1 MIINILLK
9 LKGLIE
15 LKEFRLRIISSIVL
29 LVVFYLFF
37 KIGNPLFVI
46 LLSCIFPMIFI
57 EMVKMSFDK
66 VSISQFF
73 NIFFL
78 QSIFFIYLIS
88 KLNNFNFGFIIDY
101 DFLILSSFLINL
113 YYYKTYND
121 FITFSFSNLIII
133 SFFSLIEI
141 LLMSNGLNLFL
152 YLVLLISSMDVF
164 AYLGGKL
171 LGNIKIIPKISNGKT
186 VEGTLIGLISTVFI
200 SFMIK
205 GLINLDILSSLLLGF
220 VIGILSFFGDMFE
233 SFVKRKTGIKDSGKL
248 IPGHGGLMD
257 RFDGYILVLPFFYIL
272 SYFVLLS

>member
-15 LKEFRLRIISSIVL
+15 LKEFRLRIISSIIL
-29 LVVFYLFF
+29 LTVFYLFF

-57 EMVKMSFDK
+57 EMVKMSSNK
-66 VSISQFF
+66 VSISQFL

-88 KLNNFNFGFIIDY
+88 KLNNLNFGFFVVY
-101 DFLILSSFLINL
+101 DFLILLSFLINI
-113 YYYKTYND
+113 YYYKTYRD

-186 VEGTLIGLISTVFI
+186 VEGTLIGLISTVSI

-205 GLINLDILSSLLLGF
+205 DLINLDTLSSLLLGF

-272 SYFVLLS
+272 SYFILLS

>member
-15 LKEFRLRIISSIVL
+15 LKEFRLRIISSIIL
-29 LVVFYLFF
+29 LTVFYLFF

-113 YYYKTYND
+113 YYYKTYHN

-141 LLMSNGLNLFL
+141 LLMSNGLNIFL

-186 VEGTLIGLISTVFI
+186 VEGTLIGLISTVLI

-205 GLINLDILSSLLLGF
+205 DLINLDTLSSLLLGF

-272 SYFVLLS
+272 SYFILLS

>member
-1 MIINILLK
+1 VIINILLK

-15 LKEFRLRIISSIVL
+15 LKEFRLRIISSIIL
-29 LVVFYLFF
+29 LTVFYLFF

-186 VEGTLIGLISTVFI
+186 VEGTFVGLISTVAI

-205 GLINLDILSSLLLGF
+205 DLINLDTLSSLLLGF
-220 VIGILSFFGDMFE
+220 VIGILSFLGDMFE
-233 SFVKRKTGIKDSGKL
+233 SFVKRKTGIKDSGNL

>member
-1 MIINILLK
+1 MIINILIK
-9 LKGLIE
+9 LKDLIE
-15 LKEFRLRIISSIVL
+15 LKEFRLRIISSIIL
-29 LVVFYLFF
+29 LTVFYLFF

-113 YYYKTYND
+113 YYYKTYHD

-186 VEGTLIGLISTVFI
+186 VEGTLIGLISTVAI

-205 GLINLDILSSLLLGF
+205 DLINLDTLSSLLLGF

>member
-15 LKEFRLRIISSIVL
+15 LKEFRLRIISSIIL
-29 LVVFYLFF
+29 LTVFYLFF

>member
-1 MIINILLK
+1 MIINILIK
-9 LKGLIE
+9 LKDLIE
-15 LKEFRLRIISSIVL
+15 LKEFRLRIISSIIL
-29 LVVFYLFF
+29 LTVFYLFF

-113 YYYKTYND
+113 YYYKTYHD

-186 VEGTLIGLISTVFI
+186 VEGTFVGLISTVAI

-205 GLINLDILSSLLLGF
+205 DLINLDTLSSLLLGF
-220 VIGILSFFGDMFE
+220 VIGILSFLGDMFE

-272 SYFVLLS
+272 SYFILLS

>member
-1 MIINILLK
+1 MIINILIK
-9 LKGLIE
+9 LKDLIE
-15 LKEFRLRIISSIVL
+15 LKEFRLRIISSIIL
-29 LVVFYLFF
+29 LTVFYLFF

-186 VEGTLIGLISTVFI
+186 VEGTLIGLISTVSI

-205 GLINLDILSSLLLGF
+205 DLINLDTLSSLLLGF
-220 VIGILSFFGDMFE
+220 VIGILSFLGDMFE
-233 SFVKRKTGIKDSGKL
+233 SLVKRKTGIKDSGKL

-272 SYFVLLS
+272 SYFILLS

>member
-15 LKEFRLRIISSIVL
+15 LKEFRLRIISSIIL
-29 LVVFYLFF
+29 LTVFYLFF

-186 VEGTLIGLISTVFI
+186 VEGTLIGLISTVSI

-205 GLINLDILSSLLLGF
+205 DLINLDTLSSLLLGF

-272 SYFVLLS
+272 SYFILLS

>member
-15 LKEFRLRIISSIVL
+15 LKEFRLRIISSIIL
-29 LVVFYLFF
+29 LTVFYLFF

-186 VEGTLIGLISTVFI
+186 VEGTLIGLISTVSI

-205 GLINLDILSSLLLGF
+205 DLINLDTLSSLLLGF

>member
-1 MIINILLK
+1 MIINILIK
-9 LKGLIE
+9 LKDLIE
-15 LKEFRLRIISSIVL
+15 LKEFRLRIISSIIL
-29 LVVFYLFF
+29 LTVFYLFF

-88 KLNNFNFGFIIDY
+88 KLNNLNFGFFVAY
-101 DFLILSSFLINL
+101 DFLILFSFLINI
-113 YYYKTYND
+113 YYYKTYRD

-186 VEGTLIGLISTVFI
+186 VEGTLIGLISTVAI

-205 GLINLDILSSLLLGF
+205 DLINLDTLSSLLLGF
-220 VIGILSFFGDMFE
+220 VIGILSFLGDMFE

>member
-15 LKEFRLRIISSIVL
+15 LKEFRLRIISSIIL
-29 LVVFYLFF
+29 LTVFYLFF

-78 QSIFFIYLIS
+78 QSIFLIYLIS

-152 YLVLLISSMDVF
+152 YLVLLVSSMDVF

-186 VEGTLIGLISTVFI
+186 VEGT
-200 SFMIK
+200 
-205 GLINLDILSSLLLGF
+205 F
-220 VIGILSFFGDMFE
+220 VG
-233 SFVKRKTGIKDSGKL
+233 
-248 IPGHGGLMD
+248 
-257 RFDGYILVLPFFYIL
+257 
-272 SYFVLLS
+272 

>member
-1 MIINILLK
+1 MIINILIK
-9 LKGLIE
+9 LKDLIE
-15 LKEFRLRIISSIVL
+15 LKEFRLRIISSIIL
-29 LVVFYLFF
+29 LTVFYLFF

-46 LLSCIFPMIFI
+46 LLSCIFPLIFI

-113 YYYKTYND
+113 YYYKTYHD
-121 FITFSFSNLIII
+121 FITFSLSNLIII

-186 VEGTLIGLISTVFI
+186 VEGTFVGLISTVAI

-205 GLINLDILSSLLLGF
+205 DLINLDTLSSLLLGF
-220 VIGILSFFGDMFE
+220 VIGILSFLGDMFE
-233 SFVKRKTGIKDSGKL
+233 SFVKRKTGIKDSGNL

-272 SYFVLLS
+272 SYFILLS

>member
-1 MIINILLK
+1 LIINILIK
-9 LKGLIE
+9 LKDLTE

-29 LVVFYLFF
+29 FIVFYLSF

-57 EMVKMSFDK
+57 EMVKMSSNK
-66 VSISQFF
+66 ISISQFF

-88 KLNNFNFGFIIDY
+88 NLNNINFGLFVAY
-101 DFLILSSFLINL
+101 DFLILFSFLINI
-113 YYYKTYND
+113 YYYKTYRD

-186 VEGTLIGLISTVFI
+186 VEGTLIGLISTVSI

-205 GLINLDILSSLLLGF
+205 DLINLDTLSSLLLGF
-220 VIGILSFFGDMFE
+220 VIGILSFFGDLFE

-272 SYFVLLS
+272 SYFILSS

>member
-1 MIINILLK
+1 MIINILIK
-9 LKGLIE
+9 LKDLIE
-15 LKEFRLRIISSIVL
+15 LKEFRLRIISSIIL
-29 LVVFYLFF
+29 LTVFYLFF

-57 EMVKMSFDK
+57 EMVKMSSNK
-66 VSISQFF
+66 VSISQFL

-186 VEGTLIGLISTVFI
+186 VEGTFVGLISTVAM

-205 GLINLDILSSLLLGF
+205 DLINLDTLSSLLLGL
-220 VIGILSFFGDMFE
+220 VIGILSFLGDMFE

-272 SYFVLLS
+272 SYFILLS

>member
-1 MIINILLK
+1 MIINILIK
-9 LKGLIE
+9 LKDLIE
-15 LKEFRLRIISSIVL
+15 LKEFRLRIISSIIL
-29 LVVFYLFF
+29 LTVFYLFF

-113 YYYKTYND
+113 YYYKTYHD

-186 VEGTLIGLISTVFI
+186 VEGTFVGLISTVAI

-205 GLINLDILSSLLLGF
+205 DLINLDTLSSLLLGF
-220 VIGILSFFGDMFE
+220 VIGILSFLGDMFE

>member
-1 MIINILLK
+1 MIINILIK
-9 LKGLIE
+9 LKDLIE
-15 LKEFRLRIISSIVL
+15 LKEFRLRIISSIIL
-29 LVVFYLFF
+29 LTVFYLFF

-101 DFLILSSFLINL
+101 DFLILSSFLTNL
-113 YYYKTYND
+113 YFYKTYHD
-121 FITFSFSNLIII
+121 FITFSLSNLIII

-205 GLINLDILSSLLLGF
+205 DLINLDTLSSLLLGF

-233 SFVKRKTGIKDSGKL
+233 SFVKRTTGIKDSGKL

-272 SYFVLLS
+272 SYFILLS

>member
-1 MIINILLK
+1 MIINILIK
-9 LKGLIE
+9 LKDLIE
-15 LKEFRLRIISSIVL
+15 LKEFRLRIISSIIL
-29 LVVFYLFF
+29 LTVFYLFF

-186 VEGTLIGLISTVFI
+186 VEGTLIGLISTVAI

-205 GLINLDILSSLLLGF
+205 DLINLDTLSSLLLGF
-220 VIGILSFFGDMFE
+220 VIGILSFLGDMFE

>member
-1 MIINILLK
+1 MIINILIK
-9 LKGLIE
+9 LKDLIE
-15 LKEFRLRIISSIVL
+15 LKEFRLRIISSIIL
-29 LVVFYLFF
+29 LTVFYLFF

-186 VEGTLIGLISTVFI
+186 VEGTFIGLISTVAI

-205 GLINLDILSSLLLGF
+205 DLINLDTLSSLLLGF
-220 VIGILSFFGDMFE
+220 VIGILSFLGDMFE

-272 SYFVLLS
+272 SYFILLS

>member
-15 LKEFRLRIISSIVL
+15 LKEFWLRIISSIIL
-29 LVVFYLFF
+29 LTVFYLFF

-186 VEGTLIGLISTVFI
+186 VEGTFVGLISTVAI

-205 GLINLDILSSLLLGF
+205 DLINLDTLSSLLLGF
-220 VIGILSFFGDMFE
+220 VIGILSFLGDMFE

-272 SYFVLLS
+272 SYFILLS

>member
-1 MIINILLK
+1 VIINILIK
-9 LKGLIE
+9 LKDLIE
-15 LKEFRLRIISSIVL
+15 LKEFRLRIISSIIL
-29 LVVFYLFF
+29 LTVFYLFF

-113 YYYKTYND
+113 YYYKTYHD

-186 VEGTLIGLISTVFI
+186 VEGTLIGLISTVAI

-205 GLINLDILSSLLLGF
+205 DLINLDTLSSLLLGF

-272 SYFVLLS
+272 SYFILLS

>member
-15 LKEFRLRIISSIVL
+15 LKEFRLRIISSIIL
-29 LVVFYLFF
+29 LTVFYLFF

-233 SFVKRKTGIKDSGKL
+233 SFVKRKKDIKDSGKL

-272 SYFVLLS
+272 SYFILLS

>member
-15 LKEFRLRIISSIVL
+15 LKEFRLRIISSIIL
-29 LVVFYLFF
+29 LTVFYLFF

-113 YYYKTYND
+113 YYYKTYHD

-186 VEGTLIGLISTVFI
+186 VEGTLIGLISTVSI

-272 SYFVLLS
+272 SYFILLS

>member
-1 MIINILLK
+1 MIINILMRLK
-9 LKGLIE
+9 DLIE
-15 LKEFRLRIISSIVL
+15 FKEFRLRIISSIIL
-29 LVVFYLFF
+29 LTVFYLFF

-113 YYYKTYND
+113 YYHKTYHD
-121 FITFSFSNLIII
+121 LITFSFSNLIII

-220 VIGILSFFGDMFE
+220 VIGILSFLGDMFE

>member
-15 LKEFRLRIISSIVL
+15 LKEFRLRIISSIIL
-29 LVVFYLFF
+29 LTVFYLFF

-113 YYYKTYND
+113 YYYKTYHD

>member
-1 MIINILLK
+1 MIINILIK
-9 LKGLIE
+9 LKDLIE
-15 LKEFRLRIISSIVL
+15 LKEFRLRIISSIIL
-29 LVVFYLFF
+29 LTVFYLFF

-101 DFLILSSFLINL
+101 DFLILSSFLINI
-113 YYYKTYND
+113 YYYKTYHD

-272 SYFVLLS
+272 SYFILLS

>member
-1 MIINILLK
+1 MIINILIK
-9 LKGLIE
+9 LKDLIE
-15 LKEFRLRIISSIVL
+15 LKEFRLRIISSIIL
-29 LVVFYLFF
+29 LTVFYLFF

-113 YYYKTYND
+113 YYYKTYSD

-186 VEGTLIGLISTVFI
+186 VEGTFVGLISTVAI

-205 GLINLDILSSLLLGF
+205 DLINLDTLSSLLLGF
-220 VIGILSFFGDMFE
+220 VIGILSFLGDMFE
-233 SFVKRKTGIKDSGKL
+233 SFVKRKTGIKDSGNL

-272 SYFVLLS
+272 SYFILLS

>member
-1 MIINILLK
+1 MIINILIK
-9 LKGLIE
+9 LKDLTE
-15 LKEFRLRIISSIVL
+15 LKEFRLRIISSIIL
-29 LVVFYLFF
+29 LTVFYLFF

-88 KLNNFNFGFIIDY
+88 KLNHFNFGFIIDY

-113 YYYKTYND
+113 YYYKTYHD

-152 YLVLLISSMDVF
+152 YLFLLISSMDVF

-186 VEGTLIGLISTVFI
+186 VEGTFVGLISTVAI

-205 GLINLDILSSLLLGF
+205 DLINLDTLSSLLLGL
-220 VIGILSFFGDMFE
+220 VIGILSFLGDMFE

>member
-1 MIINILLK
+1 MIINILIK
-9 LKGLIE
+9 LKDLIE
-15 LKEFRLRIISSIVL
+15 LKEFRLRIISSIIL
-29 LVVFYLFF
+29 LTLFYLFF
-37 KIGNPLFVI
+37 KIGNPLFAI
-46 LLSCIFPMIFI
+46 FLSCIFPMIFI
-57 EMVKMSFDK
+57 EMVKMSFSK

-78 QSIFFIYLIS
+78 QSIFFIYLTS
-88 KLNNFNFGFIIDY
+88 KLNNFNFGFFVDY

-113 YYYKTYND
+113 YYYKTYHD

-186 VEGTLIGLISTVFI
+186 VEGTLIGLISTVSI

-205 GLINLDILSSLLLGF
+205 DLINLDTLSSLLLGF

>member
-15 LKEFRLRIISSIVL
+15 LKEFRLRIISSIIL
-29 LVVFYLFF
+29 LTVFYLFF

-57 EMVKMSFDK
+57 EMVKMSSNK
-66 VSISQFF
+66 VSISQFL

-101 DFLILSSFLINL
+101 DFLILSSFLTNL
-113 YYYKTYND
+113 YYHKTYHD
-121 FITFSFSNLIII
+121 LITFSFSNLIII

-152 YLVLLISSMDVF
+152 YLVLLISSMDMF

-186 VEGTLIGLISTVFI
+186 LEGTLIGLISTVAI
-200 SFMIK
+200 SFIIK
-205 GLINLDILSSLLLGF
+205 DLINLDTLSSLLLGF
-220 VIGILSFFGDMFE
+220 VIGILSFLGDMFE

>member
-1 MIINILLK
+1 MIINILIK
-9 LKGLIE
+9 LKDLIE
-15 LKEFRLRIISSIVL
+15 LKEFRLRIISSIIL
-29 LVVFYLFF
+29 LTVFYLFF

-57 EMVKMSFDK
+57 EIVKMSFDK

-113 YYYKTYND
+113 YYYKTYHD

-186 VEGTLIGLISTVFI
+186 VEGTLIGLISTVAI

-205 GLINLDILSSLLLGF
+205 DLINLDTLSSLLLGF

-272 SYFVLLS
+272 SYFILLS

>member
-15 LKEFRLRIISSIVL
+15 LKEFRLRIISSIIL
-29 LVVFYLFF
+29 LTVFYLFF

-57 EMVKMSFDK
+57 EMVKMSFGK
-66 VSISQFF
+66 VSINQFF
-73 NIFFL
+73 HIFFL

-88 KLNNFNFGFIIDY
+88 KLNNFNFGFIFDY
-101 DFLILSSFLINL
+101 DFLISSSFLINL

-186 VEGTLIGLISTVFI
+186 VEGTFIGLISTVTI

-205 GLINLDILSSLLLGF
+205 DLINLDTLSSLLLGF
-220 VIGILSFFGDMFE
+220 VIGILSFLGDMFE

>member
-15 LKEFRLRIISSIVL
+15 LKEFRLRIISSIIL
-29 LVVFYLFF
+29 LTVFYLFF

-113 YYYKTYND
+113 YYYKTYNN

-152 YLVLLISSMDVF
+152 YLVLLISSMDMF

-186 VEGTLIGLISTVFI
+186 LEGTLIGLISTVAI
-200 SFMIK
+200 SFIIK
-205 GLINLDILSSLLLGF
+205 DLINLDTLSSLLLGF
-220 VIGILSFFGDMFE
+220 VIGILSFLGDMFE
-233 SFVKRKTGIKDSGKL
+233 SLVKRKTGIKDSGKL

>member
-1 MIINILLK
+1 MIINILIK
-9 LKGLIE
+9 LKDLIE
-15 LKEFRLRIISSIVL
+15 LKEFRLRIISSIIL
-29 LVVFYLFF
+29 LTVFYLFF

-88 KLNNFNFGFIIDY
+88 KLNNFNFGFFIDY
-101 DFLILSSFLINL
+101 DFLILSSFLINI
-113 YYYKTYND
+113 YYYKTYHD

-205 GLINLDILSSLLLGF
+205 DLINLDTLSSLLLGF

-233 SFVKRKTGIKDSGKL
+233 SFVKRTTGIKDSGKL

-272 SYFVLLS
+272 SYFILLS

>member
-15 LKEFRLRIISSIVL
+15 LKEFRLRIISSIIL
-29 LVVFYLFF
+29 LTVFYLFF

-113 YYYKTYND
+113 YYYKTYHD

-272 SYFVLLS
+272 SYFILLS

>member
-1 MIINILLK
+1 MIINILIK
-9 LKGLIE
+9 LKDLIE
-15 LKEFRLRIISSIVL
+15 LKEFRLRIISSIIL
-29 LVVFYLFF
+29 LTVFYLFF

-57 EMVKMSFDK
+57 EMVKMSVSK

-88 KLNNFNFGFIIDY
+88 KLNNLNFGFIIDY

-257 RFDGYILVLPFFYIL
+257 RFDGYILVLPFFYIF
-272 SYFVLLS
+272 SYFILLS

>member
-1 MIINILLK
+1 MIINILIK
-9 LKGLIE
+9 LKDLIE
-15 LKEFRLRIISSIVL
+15 LKEFRLRIISSIIL
-29 LVVFYLFF
+29 LTVFYLFF

-46 LLSCIFPMIFI
+46 LLSCIFPIIFI
-57 EMVKMSFDK
+57 EMVKMIFGK

-113 YYYKTYND
+113 YYFKTYRD
-121 FITFSFSNLIII
+121 FITFSFSNFIII

-186 VEGTLIGLISTVFI
+186 VEGTLIGLISTVSI

-205 GLINLDILSSLLLGF
+205 DLINLDTLSSLLLGF

-272 SYFVLLS
+272 SYFILLS